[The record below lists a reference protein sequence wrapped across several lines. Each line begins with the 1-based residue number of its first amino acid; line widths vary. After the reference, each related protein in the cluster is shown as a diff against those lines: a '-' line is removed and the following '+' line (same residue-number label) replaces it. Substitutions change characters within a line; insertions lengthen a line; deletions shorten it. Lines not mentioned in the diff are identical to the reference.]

1 MGRES
6 IFDKPQMKF
15 CSKCRHYYQDLLE
28 KDICPCDNNYPLNMK
43 KGYRVRKEVWESYL
57 KVKDERK
64 DLIKELAKI

>member
-1 MGRES
+1 MGTDPL
-6 IFDKPQMKF
+6 FDRPQMKF
-15 CSKCRHYYQDLLE
+15 CNKCRHYYQDLLE
-28 KDICPCDNNYPLNMK
+28 KNICPCDTNYPSNMK